1 MSRTPRLL
9 DSYTRSSAG
18 FSWIELMF
26 VVAVI
31 GILALMAVPGLQ
43 ENMLKKQVKEGM
55 ELAAIAKNG
64 VATAYGV
71 AGDMPKNNAEAGIPP
86 KHKIIGNLVKEVD
99 VKDGAITLTF
109 GNNASKSLE
118 NKKLTLRPAVVDKE
132 PMVPI
137 AWVCNNVAV
146 PKGMEVRGTNET
158 DIQMNHL
165 PAECRSSTP
174 TKK

>member
-1 MSRTPRLL
+1 
-9 DSYTRSSAG
+9 
-18 FSWIELMF
+18 MF

-55 ELAAIAKNG
+55 ELADVAKKGIA
-64 VATAYGV
+64 AAY
-71 AGDMPKNNAEAGIPP
+71 ALAEEMPKNNADAGMPP

-109 GNNASKSLE
+109 GNNASKALE
-118 NKKLTLRPAVVDKE
+118 GKKLTLRPAVVDKE

-158 DIQMNHL
+158 DIQSNHL
-165 PAECRSSTP
+165 LVECRSSTP
-174 TKK
+174 K